1 MIEKI
6 LDEIEILLD
15 GNHEMNSWDFSGYL
29 EAYLIVNYDEMYK
42 ENSLVTELL
51 NEELPEIC
59 AIMEPGLDD
68 TEFKKLLKKEYEIAA
83 EQYYK

>member
-6 LDEIEILLD
+6 LDEIELVLE
-15 GNHEMNSWDFSGYL
+15 GKHKLETLDFSYYL
-29 EAYLIVNYDEMYK
+29 EEFLIEHYDEMY
-42 ENSLVTELL
+42 EESPIVTKLL

-68 TEFKKLLKKEYEIAA
+68 TEFKKLLQHEYDLVSKEYYE
-83 EQYYK
+83 